1 MRGRPPS
8 GRPSFGI
15 LAAMTRYVGFLR
27 GINVGKAKR
36 LAMADLREMC
46 EELGLEGVRTQGQ
59 SGNLVFDST
68 VSARRLESQIGDA
81 IRKQFGIDV
90 VVLVRTAAQLAA
102 VIKRNPFEKLVT
114 VPKYSTVSFLAK
126 KPPARVL
133 ADIDPARVRAG
144 ALRAARHRAVRV
156 DAAGQIKS
164 RLNKVLTD
172 EKLGVAAT
180 NRNWN
185 TLLKLN
191 EMAAA

>member
-1 MRGRPPS
+1 VRPAPV
-8 GRPSFGI
+8 GGKLGI

-81 IRKQFGIDV
+81 IRKRFGLDV
-90 VVLVRTAAQLAA
+90 VVVVRTAAQLAA
-102 VIKRNPFEKLVT
+102 VIERNPFEKLVT

-126 KPPARVL
+126 KPAARVL
-133 ADIDPARVRAG
+133 ADIDPAEYEPERFELHGTDLYVWMPE
-144 ALRAARHRAVRV
+144 
-156 DAAGQIKS
+156 GQIKS

-172 EKLGVAAT
+172 DKLGVAAT

>member
-1 MRGRPPS
+1 
-8 GRPSFGI
+8 
-15 LAAMTRYVGFLR
+15 MTRYVGFLR

-68 VSARRLESQIGDA
+68 LSARRLESQIGDA
-81 IRKQFGIDV
+81 IRKRFGMDV
-90 VVLVRTAAQLAA
+90 VVVVRTAAQLAA
-102 VIKRNPFEKLVT
+102 VIERDPFEKLVT

-126 KPPARVL
+126 KPAARVL
-133 ADIDPARVRAG
+133 ADIDPAEYEPERFELHGTELYVWMPE
-144 ALRAARHRAVRV
+144 
-156 DAAGQIKS
+156 GQIKS

-172 EKLGVAAT
+172 DKLGVAAT

>member
-8 GRPSFGI
+8 GSELGI

-68 VSARRLESQIGDA
+68 VSVRRLESQIGDA
-81 IRKQFGIDV
+81 IRKGFGMDV
-90 VVLVRTAAQLAA
+90 VVVVRTAAQLAA

-114 VPKYSTVSFLAK
+114 VPKYSTVSFLAR
-126 KPPARVL
+126 KPAARVL
-133 ADIDPARVRAG
+133 ADIDPAEYEPERFELHGTELYVWMPQ
-144 ALRAARHRAVRV
+144 
-156 DAAGQIKS
+156 GQIKS

-172 EKLGVAAT
+172 DKLGVAAT

>member
-1 MRGRPPS
+1 MRGRPPI
-8 GRPSFGI
+8 GGKLGI

-46 EELGLEGVRTQGQ
+46 EELGLDGVRTQGQ

-81 IRKQFGIDV
+81 IRKRFGMNV
-90 VVLVRTAAQLAA
+90 VVVVRTAAQLAA
-102 VIKRNPFEKLVT
+102 VIERNPFEKLVT
-114 VPKYSTVSFLAK
+114 VPRYSTVSFLAK
-126 KPPARVL
+126 KPAARVL
-133 ADIDPARVRAG
+133 ADIDPAEYEPERFELHGTELYVWMPE
-144 ALRAARHRAVRV
+144 
-156 DAAGQIKS
+156 GQIKS
-164 RLNKVLTD
+164 SLNKVLTD
-172 EKLGVAAT
+172 DKLGVAAT

-185 TLLKLN
+185 TLVKLN

>member
-1 MRGRPPS
+1 MRGRPPI
-8 GRPSFGI
+8 GGKLGI

-81 IRKQFGIDV
+81 IRKRFGLDV
-90 VVLVRTAAQLAA
+90 VVVVRTAAQLAA
-102 VIKRNPFEKLVT
+102 VIELNPFEKLVT

-126 KPPARVL
+126 KPAARVL
-133 ADIDPARVRAG
+133 ADIDPAEYEPERFELHGTELYVWMPE
-144 ALRAARHRAVRV
+144 
-156 DAAGQIKS
+156 GQIKS

-172 EKLGVAAT
+172 DKLGVAAT